1 MQQRYIKILT
11 NIAIMKASYFSEML
25 KFIHIS
31 NCIIFQCLFGAKLMF
46 LTKEGGYFSVKK
58 LKFKQIKNELEI
70 SKTLYL
76 GSNVNICICH
86 RVLAEDTLKI

>member
-1 MQQRYIKILT
+1 
-11 NIAIMKASYFSEML
+11 
-25 KFIHIS
+25 
-31 NCIIFQCLFGAKLMF
+31 MF

-70 SKTLYL
+70 SKTMYL